1 MTIAQLIDL
10 LRSYGV
16 DILILGAADALLTA
30 LIGKIPEKILP
41 KKYLTVIPFLL
52 GFLLYALFFP
62 LLKNL
67 SAEDFSVVLERGFG
81 VGLTAILCNL
91 LFARLTGKK
100 DGTSGAASLVK
111 QLLKD
116 CIKEPALTEAAE
128 KIAEAFFGEIE
139 GTDGDKTQA
148 DGTSETDDKS
158 ETDGTPETD
167 DKSETDGTPETD
179 DKSETDGAPETDD
192 KSETD
197 STSETKNNEID
208 KISELLKTY
217 APQLT
222 DGERKALTAL
232 IVAAL
237 KEWKTAETDD
247 AEKNA

>member
-30 LIGKIPEKILP
+30 LIGKIPKKILP

-158 ETDGTPETD
+158 ETD
-167 DKSETDGTPETD
+167 
-179 DKSETDGAPETDD
+179 
-192 KSETD
+192 

>member
-41 KKYLTVIPFLL
+41 KKYLTFIPFLL

-62 LLKNL
+62 LIKNL

-128 KIAEAFFGEIE
+128 KISEAFFGERE
-139 GTDGDKTQA
+139 GTNGDETQA
-148 DGTSETDDKS
+148 DGPSETDDKSEPNGTSETDDKS
-158 ETDGTPETD
+158 ETNGTSETD
-167 DKSETDGTPETD
+167 DKSETENNGT
-179 DKSETDGAPETDD
+179 
-192 KSETD
+192 
-197 STSETKNNEID
+197 D

-237 KEWKTAETDD
+237 KEWKAAENDD

>member
-1 MTIAQLIDL
+1 MTF
-10 LRSYGV
+10 
-16 DILILGAADALLTA
+16 
-30 LIGKIPEKILP
+30 
-41 KKYLTVIPFLL
+41 IPFLL

-62 LLKNL
+62 LIKNL

-128 KIAEAFFGEIE
+128 KISEAFFGERE
-139 GTDGDKTQA
+139 GTNGDETQA
-148 DGTSETDDKS
+148 DGPSETDDKSETNGTSETDDKS
-158 ETDGTPETD
+158 ETNGTSETD
-167 DKSETDGTPETD
+167 DKSETENNGT
-179 DKSETDGAPETDD
+179 
-192 KSETD
+192 
-197 STSETKNNEID
+197 D

-237 KEWKTAETDD
+237 KEWKAAENDD

>member
-81 VGLTAILCNL
+81 VGLTAVLCNL

-167 DKSETDGTPETD
+167 DKSETDG
-179 DKSETDGAPETDD
+179 APETDD

-197 STSETKNNEID
+197 STSETKNNETD

-232 IVAAL
+232 IVAVL

-247 AEKNA
+247 VEKNA

>member
-81 VGLTAILCNL
+81 VGLTAVLCNL

-158 ETDGTPETD
+158 ETDGTPETA
-167 DKSETDGTPETD
+167 DKSATDT
-179 DKSETDGAPETDD
+179 
-192 KSETD
+192 
-197 STSETKNNEID
+197 TSETKNNETD

-232 IVAAL
+232 IVAVL

>member
-81 VGLTAILCNL
+81 VGLTAVLCNL

-167 DKSETDGTPETD
+167 DKSETDGTPETH
-179 DKSETDGAPETDD
+179 D

-197 STSETKNNEID
+197 STSETKNNETD

-232 IVAAL
+232 IVAVL

>member
-41 KKYLTVIPFLL
+41 KKYLTFIPFLL

-62 LLKNL
+62 LIKNL

-100 DGTSGAASLVK
+100 DGTSGAASLVI

-128 KIAEAFFGEIE
+128 KISEAFFGERE
-139 GTDGDKTQA
+139 GTNGDETQA
-148 DGTSETDDKS
+148 DGPSETDDKSETNGTSETDDKS
-158 ETDGTPETD
+158 ETNGTSETD
-167 DKSETDGTPETD
+167 DKSETENNGT
-179 DKSETDGAPETDD
+179 
-192 KSETD
+192 
-197 STSETKNNEID
+197 D

-237 KEWKTAETDD
+237 KEWKAAENDD

>member
-41 KKYLTVIPFLL
+41 KKYLTFIPFLL

-62 LLKNL
+62 LIKNL

-128 KIAEAFFGEIE
+128 KISEAFFGERE
-139 GTDGDKTQA
+139 GTNGDETQA
-148 DGTSETDDKS
+148 DGPSETDDKSETNGTSETDDKS
-158 ETDGTPETD
+158 ETNGTSETD
-167 DKSETDGTPETD
+167 DKSETENNGT
-179 DKSETDGAPETDD
+179 
-192 KSETD
+192 
-197 STSETKNNEID
+197 D

-237 KEWKTAETDD
+237 KEWKATENDD

>member
-41 KKYLTVIPFLL
+41 KKYLTFIPFLL

-62 LLKNL
+62 LIRNL

-128 KIAEAFFGEIE
+128 KISEAFFGETE
-139 GTDGDKTQA
+139 GTDGDETQA
-148 DGTSETDDKS
+148 DGTLSL
-158 ETDGTPETD
+158 
-167 DKSETDGTPETD
+167 
-179 DKSETDGAPETDD
+179 
-192 KSETD
+192 
-197 STSETKNNEID
+197 IH
-208 KISELLKTY
+208 ISEPT
-217 APQLT
+217 
-222 DGERKALTAL
+222 RH
-232 IVAAL
+232 
-237 KEWKTAETDD
+237 
-247 AEKNA
+247 

>member
-41 KKYLTVIPFLL
+41 KKYLTFIPFLL

-62 LLKNL
+62 LIKNL

-128 KIAEAFFGEIE
+128 KISEAFFGETE
-139 GTDGDKTQA
+139 GIDGDENQA
-148 DGTSETDDKS
+148 DGTSETEDKSKTNGTSETDDKS
-158 ETDGTPETD
+158 ETNGTSETD
-167 DKSETDGTPETD
+167 DKSETE
-179 DKSETDGAPETDD
+179 
-192 KSETD
+192 
-197 STSETKNNEID
+197 NNETD

-237 KEWKTAETDD
+237 KEWKAAENDD

>member
-41 KKYLTVIPFLL
+41 KKYLTFIPFLL

-62 LLKNL
+62 LIKNL

-128 KIAEAFFGEIE
+128 KISEAFFGERE
-139 GTDGDKTQA
+139 GTNGDETQA
-148 DGTSETDDKS
+148 DGPSETDDKSETNGTSETDDKS
-158 ETDGTPETD
+158 ETNGTSETD
-167 DKSETDGTPETD
+167 DKSETENNGT
-179 DKSETDGAPETDD
+179 
-192 KSETD
+192 
-197 STSETKNNEID
+197 D

-222 DGERKALTAL
+222 DGERKTLTAL

-237 KEWKTAETDD
+237 KEWKAAENDD

>member
-41 KKYLTVIPFLL
+41 KKYLTFIPFLL

-62 LLKNL
+62 LIKNL

-128 KIAEAFFGEIE
+128 KISEAFFGERE
-139 GTDGDKTQA
+139 GTNGDETQA
-148 DGTSETDDKS
+148 DGPSETDDKSETNGTSETDDKS
-158 ETDGTPETD
+158 ETNGTSETD
-167 DKSETDGTPETD
+167 DKSETENNGT
-179 DKSETDGAPETDD
+179 
-192 KSETD
+192 
-197 STSETKNNEID
+197 D

-237 KEWKTAETDD
+237 KEWKAAENDD

>member
-41 KKYLTVIPFLL
+41 KKYLTFIPFLL

-62 LLKNL
+62 LIKNL

-100 DGTSGAASLVK
+100 DRTSGAASLVK

-128 KIAEAFFGEIE
+128 KISEAFFGERE
-139 GTDGDKTQA
+139 GTNGDETQA
-148 DGTSETDDKS
+148 DGPSETDDKSETNGTSETDDKS
-158 ETDGTPETD
+158 ETENNGT
-167 DKSETDGTPETD
+167 
-179 DKSETDGAPETDD
+179 
-192 KSETD
+192 
-197 STSETKNNEID
+197 D

-237 KEWKTAETDD
+237 KEWKAAENDD

>member
-41 KKYLTVIPFLL
+41 KKYLTFIPFLL

-62 LLKNL
+62 LIKNL

-128 KIAEAFFGEIE
+128 KISEAFFGERE
-139 GTDGDKTQA
+139 GTNGDETQA
-148 DGTSETDDKS
+148 DGPSETDDKSETNGTSETDDKS
-158 ETDGTPETD
+158 ETNGTSETD
-167 DKSETDGTPETD
+167 DKSETE
-179 DKSETDGAPETDD
+179 
-192 KSETD
+192 
-197 STSETKNNEID
+197 NNETD

-237 KEWKTAETDD
+237 KEWKAAENDD

>member
-41 KKYLTVIPFLL
+41 KKYLTFIPFLL

-62 LLKNL
+62 LIKNL

-116 CIKEPALTEAAE
+116 CIKEPAIR
-128 KIAEAFFGEIE
+128 KRP
-139 GTDGDKTQA
+139 K
-148 DGTSETDDKS
+148 KS
-158 ETDGTPETD
+158 RRRFSG
-167 DKSETDGTPETD
+167 KQKG
-179 DKSETDGAPETDD
+179 
-192 KSETD
+192 
-197 STSETKNNEID
+197 
-208 KISELLKTY
+208 
-217 APQLT
+217 
-222 DGERKALTAL
+222 
-232 IVAAL
+232 
-237 KEWKTAETDD
+237 
-247 AEKNA
+247 

>member
-81 VGLTAILCNL
+81 VGLTAVLCNL

-167 DKSETDGTPETD
+167 DKSETDG
-179 DKSETDGAPETDD
+179 APETDD

-197 STSETKNNEID
+197 STSETKNNETD

-232 IVAAL
+232 IVAVL

>member
-81 VGLTAILCNL
+81 VGLTAVLCNL

-111 QLLKD
+111 QILKD

-128 KIAEAFFGEIE
+128 KIAEAFFGETE

-167 DKSETDGTPETD
+167 DKSEA
-179 DKSETDGAPETDD
+179 DGAPETDD

-197 STSETKNNEID
+197 STSETKNNETD

-232 IVAAL
+232 IVAVL

>member
-30 LIGKIPEKILP
+30 LIGKILEKILP
-41 KKYLTVIPFLL
+41 KKYLTFIPFLL

-62 LLKNL
+62 LIKNL

-128 KIAEAFFGEIE
+128 KISEAFFGERE
-139 GTDGDKTQA
+139 GTNGDETQA
-148 DGTSETDDKS
+148 DGPSETDDKSETNGTSETDDKS
-158 ETDGTPETD
+158 ETNGTSETD
-167 DKSETDGTPETD
+167 DKSETENNGT
-179 DKSETDGAPETDD
+179 
-192 KSETD
+192 
-197 STSETKNNEID
+197 D

-237 KEWKTAETDD
+237 KEWKAAENDD

>member
-179 DKSETDGAPETDD
+179 DKSETD
-192 KSETD
+192 

>member
-158 ETDGTPETD
+158 EPDC
-167 DKSETDGTPETD
+167 
-179 DKSETDGAPETDD
+179 
-192 KSETD
+192 
-197 STSETKNNEID
+197 TSETKNNEID

>member
-41 KKYLTVIPFLL
+41 KKYLTFIPFLL

-62 LLKNL
+62 LIKNL

-111 QLLKD
+111 QLLQD

-128 KIAEAFFGEIE
+128 KISEAFFGERE
-139 GTDGDKTQA
+139 GTNGDETQA
-148 DGTSETDDKS
+148 DGPSETDDKSETNGTSETDDKS
-158 ETDGTPETD
+158 ETNGTSETD
-167 DKSETDGTPETD
+167 DKSETENNGT
-179 DKSETDGAPETDD
+179 
-192 KSETD
+192 
-197 STSETKNNEID
+197 D

-237 KEWKTAETDD
+237 KEWKAAENDD

>member
-41 KKYLTVIPFLL
+41 KKYLTFIPFLL

-62 LLKNL
+62 LIKNL

-81 VGLTAILCNL
+81 VGLTAVLCNL
-91 LFARLTGKK
+91 LFARLSGKK

-128 KIAEAFFGEIE
+128 KISEAFFGEE
-139 GTDGDKTQA
+139 GETDGDETQA
-148 DGTSETDDKS
+148 DGTSETEDKS
-158 ETDGTPETD
+158 ETDGTSETD
-167 DKSETDGTPETD
+167 ETSENGDKSETE
-179 DKSETDGAPETDD
+179 
-192 KSETD
+192 
-197 STSETKNNEID
+197 NNETD

-237 KEWKTAETDD
+237 KEWKAAENDD
-247 AEKNA
+247 AEKSA

>member
-1 MTIAQLIDL
+1 MTFAQLFDL

-41 KKYLTVIPFLL
+41 KKYLTFIPFLL

-62 LLKNL
+62 LIKNL

-128 KIAEAFFGEIE
+128 KISEAFFGERE
-139 GTDGDKTQA
+139 GTNGDETQA
-148 DGTSETDDKS
+148 DGPSETDDKSETNGTSETDDKS
-158 ETDGTPETD
+158 ETNGTSETD
-167 DKSETDGTPETD
+167 DKSETENNGT
-179 DKSETDGAPETDD
+179 
-192 KSETD
+192 
-197 STSETKNNEID
+197 D

-237 KEWKTAETDD
+237 KEWKAAENDD

>member
-41 KKYLTVIPFLL
+41 KKYLTFIPFLL

-62 LLKNL
+62 LIKNL

-128 KIAEAFFGEIE
+128 KISEAFFGERE
-139 GTDGDKTQA
+139 GTNGDETQA
-148 DGTSETDDKS
+148 DGPSETDDKSETNGTSETDDKS
-158 ETDGTPETD
+158 ETE
-167 DKSETDGTPETD
+167 
-179 DKSETDGAPETDD
+179 
-192 KSETD
+192 
-197 STSETKNNEID
+197 NNETD

-237 KEWKTAETDD
+237 KEWKAAENDD

>member
-41 KKYLTVIPFLL
+41 KKYLTFIPFLL

-62 LLKNL
+62 LIKNL

-128 KIAEAFFGEIE
+128 KISEAFFGERE
-139 GTDGDKTQA
+139 GTNGDETQA
-148 DGTSETDDKS
+148 DGPSETDDKSETNGTSETDDKS
-158 ETDGTPETD
+158 ETENNGT
-167 DKSETDGTPETD
+167 
-179 DKSETDGAPETDD
+179 
-192 KSETD
+192 
-197 STSETKNNEID
+197 D

-237 KEWKTAETDD
+237 KEWKAAENDD

>member
-41 KKYLTVIPFLL
+41 KKYLTFIPFLL

-62 LLKNL
+62 LIKNL
-67 SAEDFSVVLERGFG
+67 SAEDFSVVFERGFG

-128 KIAEAFFGEIE
+128 KISEAFFGERE
-139 GTDGDKTQA
+139 GTNGDETQA
-148 DGTSETDDKS
+148 DGPSETDDKSETNGTSETDDKS
-158 ETDGTPETD
+158 ETENNGT
-167 DKSETDGTPETD
+167 
-179 DKSETDGAPETDD
+179 
-192 KSETD
+192 
-197 STSETKNNEID
+197 D

-237 KEWKTAETDD
+237 KEWKAAENDD

>member
-81 VGLTAILCNL
+81 VGLTAVLCNL

-167 DKSETDGTPETD
+167 DKSEA
-179 DKSETDGAPETDD
+179 DGAPETDD

-197 STSETKNNEID
+197 STSETKNNETD

-232 IVAAL
+232 IVAVL

>member
-81 VGLTAILCNL
+81 VGLTAVLCNL

-158 ETDGTPETD
+158 ETD
-167 DKSETDGTPETD
+167 
-179 DKSETDGAPETDD
+179 
-192 KSETD
+192 
-197 STSETKNNEID
+197 STSETKNNETD

-232 IVAAL
+232 IVAVL

>member
-41 KKYLTVIPFLL
+41 KKYLTFIPFLL

-62 LLKNL
+62 LIKNL

-128 KIAEAFFGEIE
+128 KISEAFFGERE
-139 GTDGDKTQA
+139 GTNGDETQA
-148 DGTSETDDKS
+148 DGPSETDDKSETNGTSETDDKS
-158 ETDGTPETD
+158 ETNGTSETD
-167 DKSETDGTPETD
+167 DKSETNGTSETD
-179 DKSETDGAPETDD
+179 DKSETE
-192 KSETD
+192 
-197 STSETKNNEID
+197 NNGTD

-237 KEWKTAETDD
+237 KEWKAAENDD

>member
-41 KKYLTVIPFLL
+41 KKYLTFIPFLL

-62 LLKNL
+62 LIKNL

-81 VGLTAILCNL
+81 VGLTAIFCNL

-128 KIAEAFFGEIE
+128 KISEAFFGERE
-139 GTDGDKTQA
+139 GTNGDETQA
-148 DGTSETDDKS
+148 DGPSETDDKSETNGTSETDDKS
-158 ETDGTPETD
+158 ETENNGT
-167 DKSETDGTPETD
+167 
-179 DKSETDGAPETDD
+179 
-192 KSETD
+192 
-197 STSETKNNEID
+197 D

-237 KEWKTAETDD
+237 KEWKAAENDD

>member
-41 KKYLTVIPFLL
+41 KKYLTFIPFLL

-62 LLKNL
+62 LIRNL

-128 KIAEAFFGEIE
+128 KISEAFFGETE
-139 GTDGDKTQA
+139 GTDGDENQA
-148 DGTSETDDKS
+148 DGTSETEDKS
-158 ETDGTPETD
+158 ETNGTSETEDKSKTNGTSETD
-167 DKSETDGTPETD
+167 ETSENGDKSETE
-179 DKSETDGAPETDD
+179 
-192 KSETD
+192 
-197 STSETKNNEID
+197 NNEID

-237 KEWKTAETDD
+237 KEWKAAENDD

>member
-167 DKSETDGTPETD
+167 DKSETDG
-179 DKSETDGAPETDD
+179 APETDD

>member
-81 VGLTAILCNL
+81 VGLTAVLCNL

-128 KIAEAFFGEIE
+128 KISEAFFGERE
-139 GTDGDKTQA
+139 GTNGDETQA

-167 DKSETDGTPETD
+167 DKSEA
-179 DKSETDGAPETDD
+179 DGAPETDD

-197 STSETKNNEID
+197 STSETKNNETD

-232 IVAAL
+232 IVAVL

>member
-41 KKYLTVIPFLL
+41 KKYLTFIPFLL

-62 LLKNL
+62 LIKNL

-128 KIAEAFFGEIE
+128 KISEAFFGERE
-139 GTDGDKTQA
+139 GTNGDETQA
-148 DGTSETDDKS
+148 DGPSETDDKSETNGTSETDDKS
-158 ETDGTPETD
+158 ETNGTSETD
-167 DKSETDGTPETD
+167 DKSETNGTSETD
-179 DKSETDGAPETDD
+179 DKSETE
-192 KSETD
+192 
-197 STSETKNNEID
+197 NNETD

-237 KEWKTAETDD
+237 KEWKAAENDD

>member
-41 KKYLTVIPFLL
+41 KKYLTFIPFLL

-62 LLKNL
+62 LIKNL

-128 KIAEAFFGEIE
+128 KISEACFGERE
-139 GTDGDKTQA
+139 GTNGDETQA
-148 DGTSETDDKS
+148 DGPSETDDKSETNGTSETDDKS
-158 ETDGTPETD
+158 ETNGTSETD
-167 DKSETDGTPETD
+167 DKSETENNGT
-179 DKSETDGAPETDD
+179 
-192 KSETD
+192 
-197 STSETKNNEID
+197 D

-237 KEWKTAETDD
+237 KEWKAAENDD

>member
-41 KKYLTVIPFLL
+41 KKYLTFIPFLL

-62 LLKNL
+62 LIKNL

-81 VGLTAILCNL
+81 VGLTAVLCNL

-167 DKSETDGTPETD
+167 DKSEA
-179 DKSETDGAPETDD
+179 DGAPETDD

-197 STSETKNNEID
+197 STSETKNNETD

-237 KEWKTAETDD
+237 KEWKAAENDD